1 VIILIFIFA
10 NPVFIYVFSCL
21 FKSDSSASIIIRLS
35 YIFIGAI
42 LPTAIQFLLIFEST
56 VKVGKVIRWIFYILP
71 IYSLHIGISNI
82 AK

>member
-1 VIILIFIFA
+1 MIILIFIFA

-42 LPTAIQFLLIFEST
+42 LPIAIQFLLIFEST

-71 IYSLHIGISNI
+71 IYSLNIGISNI